1 MKIKK
6 GDTVEVISGKDS
18 GKQGR
23 VLVVDRSRQRLVIEG
38 ARLLKEALL
47 QQSAFDDVD
56 MYAQPE
62 RQLWM
67 LKIIL
72 HFHERAGDIIKKG
85 APIYRIRE
93 MEAIEDINR
102 MKARISNDK
111 IEKFTELLQNIDEE
125 FDELEQ
131 DYAGGFF

>member
-1 MKIKK
+1 MNLLQQDAKLQKIVK
-6 GDTVEVISGKDS
+6 
-18 GKQGR
+18 
-23 VLVVDRSRQRLVIEG
+23 LVGEDALPDDQRLVIEG

-47 QQSAFDDVD
+47 QQSAFDEVD
-56 MYAQPE
+56 MYAQPV

-72 HFHERAGDIIKKG
+72 HFYERAGEIIKKG

-102 MKARISNDK
+102 MKARISNDE
-111 IEKFTELLQNIDEE
+111 IEKFSELLQSIDKE